1 MAIAYDFPYNPSE
14 SEIVAS
20 AFKRYICS
28 SWNGTFK
35 TSFDS
40 DKCEF
45 ECYIFKRNVC
55 LVECGSNESGVDVI
69 NS

>member
-1 MAIAYDFPYNPSE
+1 MAIGFPLQSFGIWNRC
-14 SEIVAS
+14 
-20 AFKRYICS
+20 FNKCGGYIGI

-45 ECYIFKRNVC
+45 ECNIFKRNVC
-55 LVECGSNESGVDVI
+55 LVECGSNESGGNVI
-69 NS
+69 KS

>member
-1 MAIAYDFPYNPSE
+1 MLN
-14 SEIVAS
+14 
-20 AFKRYICS
+20 KCGGYIGS

-45 ECYIFKRNVC
+45 ECNIFNRNVC
-55 LVECGSNESGVDVI
+55 LVECGSNESRGNVI
-69 NS
+69 KS